1 MGRSME
7 AEHSILRLGQHR
19 GNLLK
24 KKKKK
29 KKKNL
34 SPFASIERNQKKRG
48 K

>member
-1 MGRSME
+1 ME

-24 KKKKK
+24 KKKK
-29 KKKNL
+29 NL
-34 SPFASIERNQKKRG
+34 SPFASIERNQKKTG

>member
-1 MGRSME
+1 ME

-29 KKKNL
+29 KNL

>member
-1 MGRSME
+1 ME

-29 KKKNL
+29 NL
-34 SPFASIERNQKKRG
+34 SPFASIERNQKKTG